1 MAPRNYSELGRS
13 LGLLGDQLPWYWK
26 VVSIGSAWSLLAGYV
41 MSNESGV
48 VDVGR
53 QIANKSALSS
63 FLLFPFAMEP
73 NSVKLG
79 ADKNAL
85 LGAAV
90 ILLTLAYLLSALYYV
105 RWRRSIYLFNSLFFA
120 CFTSSILGLFNVIIS
135 ILVRNLLP
143 LNMMSIIIVT
153 ISCIS
158 TAAYGF
164 FAFYFSDYW
173 MSLTSS
179 RQRRQK
185 NSRATTDVGPDDTEL
200 QRRQLLRLYLRP
212 DRAPSVEVSQ
222 STFRIDLPDHQSVAD
237 TEEEMLVTPP
247 QNAYERGLPPTAPPN
262 NYNPFAMHR
271 SSSKLNPLRY
281 WQPQRGHRDQRR
293 PLAELIS

>member
-1 MAPRNYSELGRS
+1 MAPRNYSELGRT

-26 VVSIGSAWSLLAGYV
+26 LVSIGSAWSLLAGF
-41 MSNESGV
+41 
-48 VDVGR
+48 
-53 QIANKSALSS
+53 I
-63 FLLFPFAMEP
+63 LFPFAMEP
-73 NSVKLG
+73 NSVSLEANK
-79 ADKNAL
+79 DAL

-120 CFTSSILGLFNVIIS
+120 CFTSSILGLFNVILN
-135 ILVRNLLP
+135 ILVRRLLP
-143 LNMMSIIIVT
+143 MNMLSIIIVT
-153 ISCIS
+153 ISCVS

-173 MSLTSS
+173 TSLFSS
-179 RQRRQK
+179 QKRRQK
-185 NSRATTDVGPDDTEL
+185 RSRATTDIAPDDTEL
-200 QRRQLLRLYLRP
+200 QRRQLMRLYLRP
-212 DRAPSVEVSQ
+212 DRAPSVELSQ

-247 QNAYERGLPPTAPPN
+247 QNAYERGLPPTTPPI
-262 NYNPFAMHR
+262 NYNNPFAMHR
-271 SSSKLNPLRY
+271 SSTSASKLNPLRY
-281 WQPQRGHRDQRR
+281 WHPQRDQKR